1 MSEPTLATL
10 SDLRARMGT
19 LADETRA
26 WALLNDA
33 SALIRAEANYTWIDA
48 DGVAEEVPALIVMV
62 CCKVVERVMSNPEG
76 LSGEAIGG
84 YSAQFSN
91 ASSDIYLT
99 KQERRLVRKA
109 AGTTPIGTIELETPY
124 KKYDAADIYMTVDNG
139 GEELPMGPWPEP
151 SDG

>member
-1 MSEPTLATL
+1 MSEPALATL
-10 SDLRARMGT
+10 DDLYARMGVVS
-19 LADETRA
+19 DEGRA
-26 WALLNDA
+26 RALLDDA
-33 SALIRAEANYTWIDA
+33 SALIRAEANYTWLDA
-48 DGVAEEVPALIVMV
+48 DGALETVPALIVMV
-62 CCKVVERVMSNPEG
+62 CCKVAERVMSNPEG

-91 ASSDIYLT
+91 ASSDVYLT

-109 AGTTPIGTIELETPY
+109 SGVMAIGTVELESPY
-124 KKYDAADIYMTVDNG
+124 KKYDAEDIYMTVAGG

>member
-1 MSEPTLATL
+1 MSEPTLATIAEL
-10 SDLRARMGT
+10 SARTGEISDLSRA
-19 LADETRA
+19 L
-26 WALLNDA
+26 ALLADA

-48 DGVAEEVPALIVMV
+48 DGEPETVPALIVMV
-62 CCKVVERVMSNPEG
+62 CCKVVERVLSNPDG

-91 ASSDIYLT
+91 ASTDVYLT

-109 AGTTPIGTIELETPY
+109 AGTTPIGTIELQTPY
-124 KKYDAADIYMTVDNG
+124 RKYDVEDIYMTVDNG

>member
-1 MSEPTLATL
+1 MSEPTLATIPEL
-10 SDLRARMGT
+10 SARTGEISDLSRA
-19 LADETRA
+19 L
-26 WALLNDA
+26 ALLADA

-48 DGVAEEVPALIVMV
+48 DGDLEEVPALIVMV
-62 CCKVVERVMSNPEG
+62 CCKVVERVLSNPEG

-91 ASSDIYLT
+91 ASSDVYLT

-109 AGTTPIGTIELETPY
+109 AGTTPIGTIELESPY
-124 KKYDAADIYMTVDNG
+124 KKYDTADIYMGVDNG
-139 GEELPMGPWPEP
+139 GDDLPMGPWPEP

>member
-1 MSEPTLATL
+1 MSVSALASL
-10 SDLRARMGT
+10 DDLRTRMGSVS
-19 LADETRA
+19 DEARA
-26 WALLNDA
+26 LALLDDA

-48 DGVAEEVPALIVMV
+48 EGLDEEVPALILMV
-62 CCKVVERVMSNPEG
+62 CCKVVERVLSNPDG

-91 ASSDIYLT
+91 ASTDVYLT

-109 AGTTPIGTIELETPY
+109 AGTTPIGTIELQSPY
-124 KKYDAADIYMTVDNG
+124 RKYDVEDIYMTVDNG

-151 SDG
+151 SGA